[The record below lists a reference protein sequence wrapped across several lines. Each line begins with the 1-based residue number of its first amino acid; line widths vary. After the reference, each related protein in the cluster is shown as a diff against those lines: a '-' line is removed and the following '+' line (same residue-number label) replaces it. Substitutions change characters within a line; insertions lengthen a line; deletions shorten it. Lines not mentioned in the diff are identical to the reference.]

1 MGLEYF
7 GSEHN
12 YLVQVIYIQL
22 FRPKRSRLIKKL
34 SPQFFASLPSSPVSE
49 RLAEE
54 AHKKNAKKIIPAAM
68 DMDATGKEL
77 EPNRAILDLGI
88 QDEEQRDKQWA
99 VQGYM
104 RGLQKPGSMS
114 DTQGACGEVRDKL
127 L

>member
-1 MGLEYF
+1 VGLEYF

-34 SPQFFASLPSSPVSE
+34 SPQFFAE

-54 AHKKNAKKIIPAAM
+54 APKKNAKKIIPAAM

-127 L
+127 LRH